1 MIGIDF
7 IRSKFFRIRFQN
19 GFQFSLFFL
28 IRRKKIIKTLFRNL
42 FKRIRFIQ
50 LLNQHIQF
58 LTAFL
63 RLADSGFRFFC
74 RLCLLQFRR
83 FPNFARKLNLIR
95 KGIVADGLNG
105 FQNQFPECFC
115 GNLMG
120 NAHARF
126 PFSGQHIGRAV
137 VGIAFEYAL
146 RIFRS
151 MPMVIQ
157 PLPALCAVNQTRQRI
172 RRAQRICTLF
182 TFQCTLGKLPCFLRY
197 NGFMGILE
205 DQQLFRRVGVSL
217 ILVIP
222 FAGTKINRMSQI
234 LLMGQNSADCQT
246 VPIMCMSF
254 FCIVAA
260 HPAGMFRKVVAGIVH
275 LFFRQNPR
283 DFRRSVSLA
292 SHLIDSADSRRRFI
306 VNQPVML
313 DVRVFSIA
321 V

>member
-7 IRSKFFRIRFQN
+7 IRPKFFRVRFQN

-83 FPNFARKLNLIR
+83 FPNFARKLDFIGE
-95 KGIVADGLNG
+95 GIAADGLNG
-105 FQNQFPECFC
+105 FQNQFPQCFC
-115 GNLMG
+115 SYLMG

-157 PLPALCAVNQTRQRI
+157 PLPALCAVNQTCQRI
-172 RRAQRICTLF
+172 RHAQRICPLYA
-182 TFQCTLGKLPCFLRY
+182 FQRALGKLPCFFRY

-205 DQQLFRRVGVSL
+205 DQQLFRRVGASF
-217 ILVIP
+217 ILVVS
-222 FAGTKINRMSQI
+222 FSGTKIDRMSQI

-246 VPIMCMSF
+246 VPVVRMGF

-260 HPAGMFRKVVAGIVH
+260 HPAGVFRIVVAGIVH
-275 LFFRQNPR
+275 FLLRQNPCN
-283 DFRRSVSLA
+283 FRRPVSLA
-292 SHLIDSADSRRRFI
+292 SHLIDSADNRRRFL
-306 VNQPVML
+306 VNQPVVL
-313 DVRVFSIA
+313 NVRVFSVA